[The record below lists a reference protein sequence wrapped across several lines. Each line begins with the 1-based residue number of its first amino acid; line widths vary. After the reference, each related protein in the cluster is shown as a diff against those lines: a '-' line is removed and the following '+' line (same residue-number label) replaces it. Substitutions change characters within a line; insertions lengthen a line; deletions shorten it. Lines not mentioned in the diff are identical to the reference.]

1 MNDKTLR
8 VLEYNK
14 IIQMLI
20 NKTES
25 SLGKQLAEELKPSL
39 NTQEVEQVQ
48 NETDEGTSIIIKRGS
63 PPLGGVHDILVDVK
77 RAEIGAVLTPGALLR
92 IADTLSAARKLKNFI
107 GQEKGDRDSKYP
119 ILEDM
124 ISRLNS
130 YKSIEDSIFNAI
142 ISEEEIS
149 DNASTLL
156 RSIRRQIQTKNDS
169 IRSKLSSIISS
180 STNKKY
186 LQDAIITIREDRF
199 VVPVKQE
206 YKGSFA
212 GLVHDQSSSGAT
224 LFIEPIAIV
233 ELNNDLKEL
242 KLKEKAEIERILAEL
257 TERVAV
263 EGEGI
268 KNNQSILGRLDFIF
282 AKGKLSLD
290 MGGIKPILNNKGYI
304 NIKKG
309 RHPLLNVK
317 NVVPIDIYLGEKFN
331 TLVVTGPNTGG
342 KTVTLKTVGLLTL
355 MAQSGLQVPADY
367 GTKMAVFTNVFADIG
382 DEQSIEQSLSTF
394 SSHMT
399 NIVNILSNVED
410 NSLVLFDELGAGTD
424 PTEGAALAMSILDY
438 LHGRDIR
445 TVATTHYSE
454 LKVYALTTEGIEN
467 ASAEFNVETLS
478 PTYKLLIGV
487 PGKSNAF
494 EISKRLGLQDFIIDY
509 ARNLISRES
518 IEFEDVLESI
528 EKDRR
533 ESEQNRQESERLKL
547 EIDKLKE
554 ELLQKKNK
562 IEEMKQ
568 QVMREAKQEARKIL
582 KEAKEEADNVINELK
597 DISDEIEK
605 EKSRR
610 IQEAKDKLRTK
621 LDSVEGGLTENLI
634 VKTNPKPPK
643 NLKLGESVTI
653 LSLNQTGTVLSS
665 PDDEGNV
672 MVQVGIMKINVH
684 ISTIARVSEKA
695 KNELKSGTKSIMK
708 SKAVSVKNE
717 LDLRGMNLE
726 EAMLDVDKYLD
737 DAYIAGLKTVY
748 IIHGKGTGVLREGIG
763 QLLKR
768 HRHVSSSRLG
778 NYGEGGTGV
787 TVVELK

>member
-14 IIQMLI
+14 IIQKLI
-20 NKTES
+20 SKTES
-25 SLGKQLAEELKPSL
+25 SLGVSLAEELKPAL
-39 NTQEVEQVQ
+39 NINEVIQLQ
-48 NETDEGTSIIIKRGS
+48 NETDEGTRIIIKRGN
-63 PPLGGVHDILVDVK
+63 PPLRGVHDISSEIK
-77 RAEIGAVLTPGALLR
+77 HAEIGAVLTPRALLN
-92 IADTLSAARKLKNFI
+92 IADTLSAARKIKTFI
-107 GQEKGDRDSKYP
+107 GQIKEDKDSKYP

-124 ISRLNS
+124 STSLNS

-149 DNASTLL
+149 DNASSLL
-156 RSIRRQIQTKNDS
+156 KNIRRQIQVKNDS
-169 IRSKLSSIISS
+169 IRKKLNSIINS

-186 LQDAIITIREDRF
+186 LQEAIVTIREDRF

-206 YKGSFA
+206 YKVNFP

-233 ELNNDLKEL
+233 ELNNELKEL
-242 KLKEKAEIERILAEL
+242 RLKEKAEIERILLEL
-257 TERVAV
+257 TEKVAI
-263 EGEGI
+263 ESEGI
-268 KNNQSILGRLDFIF
+268 RNNQSLLAKFDFIF

-290 MGGIKPILNNKGYI
+290 MKGIKPSINDKGYI

-309 RHPLLNVK
+309 RHPLLNAK
-317 NVVPIDIYLGEKFN
+317 NVVPIDIYLGEEFN
-331 TLVVTGPNTGG
+331 TLVITGPNTGG

-355 MAQSGLQVPADY
+355 MMQSGLQVPADY
-367 GTKMAVFTNVFADIG
+367 GTKMAVFSNVFADIG

-399 NIVNILSNVED
+399 NIVDILSNVEE
-410 NSLVLFDELGAGTD
+410 NCLVLFDELGAGTD

-438 LHGRDIR
+438 LHSKDIR

-454 LKVYALTTEGIEN
+454 LKVYALTTDGIEN
-467 ASAEFNVETLS
+467 ASVEFNVETLS
-478 PTYKLLIGV
+478 PTYRLLIGV

-494 EISKRLGLQDFIIDY
+494 EISKRLGLQNFIIDY
-509 ARNLISRES
+509 ARNMISREK
-518 IEFEDVLESI
+518 IEFEDVLASI
-528 EKDRR
+528 ERDRR
-533 ESEQNRQESERLKL
+533 ESEQNRQDSERLKL
-547 EIDKLKE
+547 EIDKLKD

-562 IEEMKQ
+562 LETMKQ
-568 QVMREAKQEARKIL
+568 QIMREAKQEARKLL
-582 KEAKEEADNVINELK
+582 KNAKEEAESIISELK
-597 DISDEIEK
+597 DISTEIEK
-605 EKSRR
+605 EKSKR
-610 IQEAKDKLRTK
+610 IQEAKDKLRTE
-621 LDSVEGGLTENLI
+621 LDSIEDGLAENLI

-643 NLKLGESVTI
+643 NLKPGEIITI
-653 LSLNQTGTVLSS
+653 LSLNQNGTVLSS
-665 PDDEGNV
+665 PDDDGNI
-672 MVQVGIMKINVH
+672 MVQVGIMKIKVH
-684 ISTIARVSEKA
+684 ISTIARGVDKA
-695 KNELKSGTKSIMK
+695 KDESKSRTKSIMK
-708 SKAVSVKNE
+708 SKAINIKNE

-737 DAYIAGLKTVY
+737 DAYIAGLKSVY
-748 IIHGKGTGVLREGIG
+748 IIHGKGTGVLRAGIG

-768 HRHVSSSRLG
+768 HRHVSSYRLG